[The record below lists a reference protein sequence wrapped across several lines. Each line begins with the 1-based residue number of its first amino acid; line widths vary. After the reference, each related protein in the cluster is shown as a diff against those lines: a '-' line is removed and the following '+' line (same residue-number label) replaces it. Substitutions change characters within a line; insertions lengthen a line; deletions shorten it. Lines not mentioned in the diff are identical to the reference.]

1 MRTSFVYFS
10 FLLLG
15 WQMHSCKDRK
25 ESWAICHSNIF
36 PSGLHNELWKLRLI
50 NHFHN
55 SFYGGFFFKGPQT
68 GCLDGLFPGT
78 IRAHMQTPVLLGCGR
93 ESHWLSV
100 HVRHQA
106 GCFGY
111 VLPSSPSDVPTS
123 WEVGFPP
130 LYRWPC
136 GDATGWGP
144 SGVGTGLWCEPK
156 ICRTSTCTFWVL
168 VSMTTPLL
176 KMHSMSFPDRCLQV
190 LSPGYTHTRCSLNRQ
205 ILIFGIWLCLYE
217 WESNNSSYCARHSK
231 HRFHQLRGLSRAFIL
246 QSFPGSPP
254 QEVVR
259 NS

>member
-1 MRTSFVYFS
+1 
-10 FLLLG
+10 
-15 WQMHSCKDRK
+15 
-25 ESWAICHSNIF
+25 
-36 PSGLHNELWKLRLI
+36 
-50 NHFHN
+50 
-55 SFYGGFFFKGPQT
+55 
-68 GCLDGLFPGT
+68 
-78 IRAHMQTPVLLGCGR
+78 MQTPVLLGCGR

-111 VLPSSPSDVPTS
+111 VPTS

-136 GDATGWGP
+136 GDVTGWGP

-156 ICRTSTCTFWVL
+156 ICRTSTWTFWVL

>member
-15 WQMHSCKDRK
+15 WQMHSRKDRK

-106 GCFGY
+106 GCFRY

-190 LSPGYTHTRCSLNRQ
+190 LSPGYTHTTLFSESPDPNFWHLALSLRR
-205 ILIFGIWLCLYE
+205 GI
-217 WESNNSSYCARHSK
+217 
-231 HRFHQLRGLSRAFIL
+231 
-246 QSFPGSPP
+246 
-254 QEVVR
+254 
-259 NS
+259 